1 MAEPLLI
8 DHIALYVTDLQK
20 AEEFF
25 VRGLGLKVTGRYE
38 GEVFLSVGSQTIA
51 LFKTEL
57 PISQSVNHIALRI
70 SSLDETYKAMEA
82 LGYKVVN
89 EFVTGP
95 DSIRIQLMARG

>member
-1 MAEPLLI
+1 M
-8 DHIALYVTDLQK
+8 
-20 AEEFF
+20 
-25 VRGLGLKVTGRYE
+25 
-38 GEVFLSVGSQTIA
+38 
-51 LFKTEL
+51 
-57 PISQSVNHIALRI
+57 NHIALRV